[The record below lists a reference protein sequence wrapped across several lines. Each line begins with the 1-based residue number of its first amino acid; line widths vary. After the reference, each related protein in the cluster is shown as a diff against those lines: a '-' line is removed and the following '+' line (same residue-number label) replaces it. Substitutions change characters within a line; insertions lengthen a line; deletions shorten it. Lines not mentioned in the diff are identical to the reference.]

1 MEAIGM
7 SIRNLLLQNWD
18 FCMEEEGWYPPLQP
32 ALKDVS
38 LEQALWKPAEGAAN
52 SIWENV
58 QHLLYYKERLLARLR
73 GTSDSFNLSND
84 ETFRFPVA
92 SSEGWEYAK
101 NKLFDAHAAL
111 RSELDRLPED
121 ELEADPQHMMSLIT
135 HDAYHTGQIVF
146 LRKLQGSWP
155 ATRSFE

>member
-1 MEAIGM
+1 M
-7 SIRNLLLQNWD
+7 SIRNMLLQNWD
-18 FCMEEEGWYPPLQP
+18 LCMEEEGWYPPLQP

-38 LEQALWKPAEGAAN
+38 LEQALRKPAEGAAN

-58 QHLLYYKERLLARLR
+58 QHLLYYKERSLARLR

-84 ETFRFPVA
+84 ATFRFPTA

-101 NKLFDAHAAL
+101 NKLFEAHAAL
-111 RSELDRLPED
+111 RSEFERLSED
-121 ELEADPQHMMSLIT
+121 ELEANSEHIMSLIT

-146 LRKLQGSWP
+146 LRKLQGFWP